1 MIVHKLEP
9 ILLVGAGAL
18 PEGLWDEAR
27 AIAPHVVAVDGGLR
41 HVLAK
46 GDMPE
51 AVIGDLD
58 SIGADRVHVPA
69 ARLHPIAEQDSTD
82 FDKALRNVDAS
93 LILAAGFSGPRI
105 DHQLAVYS
113 GLMARAERLC
123 IVLGQSD
130 LVMLAPPHMALD
142 LPEGMRLSLYPMG
155 QVRGRSSGLRWPIEG
170 IAFSPQGRIGT
181 SNEVVRAAGAA
192 QGGQDQAGGQG
203 TLCRVE
209 IEVDAPCM
217 LLILPRAALP
227 LLPSSLLGSA
237 CGRWTARAGQ

>member
-18 PEGLWDEAR
+18 PEGLWQEAR

-46 GDMPE
+46 GEMPE

-82 FDKALRNVDAS
+82 FDKALRNVDAP

-123 IVLGQSD
+123 IALGQSD
-130 LVMLAPPHMALD
+130 LVMLAPPHVALD

-181 SNEVVRAAGAA
+181 SNEVVRAAGRM
-192 QGGQDQAGGQG
+192 GETRGQG
-203 TLCRVE
+203 ALCRVE

-227 LLPSSLLGSA
+227 LLPSSLRGSA